1 LIGMHVFQAV
11 STNIAVREFQD
22 RPLNEEHLRQ
32 ILEAGRL
39 CQSGKNLQPWHFI
52 VVRDKQLLNGL
63 ADLMRGDLDEPVVRK
78 APVAIAIVSDPTSEF
93 HVLDAGRTAQNM
105 TLAAWELGIGSCFMS
120 GPEQPDREPYREKAH
135 DLLGIPDRLNLVDL
149 VVFGYPKR
157 RTVVRRK
164 KRKELQEIASEK
176 RYGNPLVLGES

>member
-1 LIGMHVFQAV
+1 MHVFEAV

-52 VVRDKQLLNGL
+52 VVRDKQLLNDL
-63 ADLMRGDLDEPVVRK
+63 ADLMRGDLDEPIVRK
-78 APVAIAIVSDPTSEF
+78 APLAIAIVSDPNSEF
-93 HVLDAGRTAQNM
+93 NVLDAGRTAQNM
-105 TLAAWELGIGSCFMS
+105 TLTAWELGIGSCFMS

-176 RYGNPLVLGES
+176 KYGNPLVLGES